1 LIICSQKLKLLRIKD
16 GQWNWIFQIHQD
28 INPND
33 SFTAPNQ
40 ENKNLEPLGDL
51 IEGESRWVDILK
63 KRNCI

>member
-1 LIICSQKLKLLRIKD
+1 LISRSQKLKLLRIKD

-40 ENKNLEPLGDL
+40 ENDHL
-51 IEGESRWVDILK
+51 
-63 KRNCI
+63 